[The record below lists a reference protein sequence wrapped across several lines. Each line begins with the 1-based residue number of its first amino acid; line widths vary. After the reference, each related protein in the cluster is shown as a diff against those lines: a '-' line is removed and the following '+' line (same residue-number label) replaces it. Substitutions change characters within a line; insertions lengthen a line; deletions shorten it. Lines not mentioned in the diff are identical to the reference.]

1 MERRR
6 FLAGSAL
13 AALGGAFGSVPLDLV
28 SARAAGGA
36 GGGKQPKPP
45 TAYTKAEN
53 AKYLALPYDNRTDFK
68 DAYEGFIAPLPGD
81 VIVHDGKV
89 VFNAKPFAVP
99 ADEPPPDTMNPS
111 LWRICQLN
119 GRSGLFKV
127 ADGLY
132 QVRNIDVASMTIME
146 SGKSN
151 DGLIIIDCTTTAI
164 AAAAALELYWQ
175 NVDKDRKRR
184 VKAVIFTHSHVDH
197 YGGVGGVTTPEAVQA
212 GEVRIIAPQGFTDE
226 AVSENLYAGNAMYRR
241 ATYMYGTG
249 LTIPPPLSALVQPIG
264 PGAAQTLGSG
274 LGVLGASQS
283 PTLFTP
289 QSDDDWVT
297 YTGQKMAIDDVMFEF
312 LLAPGS
318 EAPSEMHF
326 FNPEKNWLCTAE
338 NAVHTLHNFYTL
350 RGAKT
355 RDISKWV
362 KYLNQTLDMWGD
374 KAMILYAPHH
384 WPISGNEQIVEHIE
398 NYRDAFKYI
407 HDRALHLANSGYSL
421 PQIGDMVKLP
431 KPLAENWAT
440 RSYYG
445 TVSHNAR
452 AVYNFYLGYF
462 GGNPAD
468 LHPLPPPDAAP
479 RYVELMG
486 GAKTVIGKAR
496 EAYDRGEYRWV
507 AQLLEHVVYADPQNQ
522 DARNLQ
528 ADAFEQLG
536 YQAEA
541 ATWRNFYFVGAKELR
556 HGVPDRCVDV
566 TNAAYLAPNITLAL
580 TCEYVGIAIDSDAAK
595 DMVIKINFK
604 LEDQRDSGAKKESGA
619 KKASATKEECGVKEE
634 PEADDARSLV
644 LKNNVVNSRATW
656 VDKPDVTLWAKKT
669 EDFNVVL
676 LSGDVKV
683 AEEALKDGKI
693 TAVGNA
699 QALLDLIGLMRKFPF
714 WFPIVT
720 PMSPSTSPP
729 PCKAL

>member
-36 GGGKQPKPP
+36 AGGNQPKPP
-45 TAYTKAEN
+45 TVFTIEEN
-53 AKYLALPYDNRTDFK
+53 KKYSYLPFDNHTDFD
-68 DAYEGFIAPLPGD
+68 DAYRDFIAGLPGD
-81 VIVHDGKV
+81 VIVHDGRV
-89 VFNAKPFAVP
+89 VFNAKPFAIPVD
-99 ADEPPPDTMNPS
+99 APPPATVNPS
-111 LWRICQLN
+111 LWRICKLN
-119 GRSGLFKV
+119 GRAGLFKV
-127 ADGLY
+127 TDGLY
-132 QVRNIDVASMTIME
+132 QVRNIDVANMTIME
-146 SGKSN
+146 CGD
-151 DGLIIIDCTTTAI
+151 DGLIIIDCTTTEI
-164 AAAAALELYWQ
+164 AAAAALELYQQ
-175 NVDKDRKRR
+175 NVKGGDKRK

-197 YGGVGGVTTPEAVQA
+197 YGGVGGVTTLKAVQDRD
-212 GEVRIIAPQGFTDE
+212 VRIIAPDGFTDE

-241 ATYMYGTG
+241 ATYMYGTD
-249 LTIPPPLSALVQPIG
+249 LAIPPGAVANPIG

-289 QSDDDWVT
+289 QRPEDWVT
-297 YTGQKMAIDDVMFEF
+297 ETGQEITIDDVTFQF

-326 FNPEKNWLCTAE
+326 FNPDKKWLCTAE

-374 KAMILYAPHH
+374 KAEILYAPHH
-384 WPISGNEQIVEHIE
+384 WPIWGNAAIVEHIE

-407 HDRALHLANSGYSL
+407 HDRSLHLANNGYSL

-431 KPLAENWAT
+431 AALAKNWAT

-445 TVSHNAR
+445 TVSHDAR

-468 LHPLPPPDAAP
+468 LNPLPPPEAAP

-486 GAKTVIGKAR
+486 GSATVIKRAQ
-496 EAYDRGEYRWV
+496 EAYDKGEYRWV
-507 AQLLEHVVYADPQNQ
+507 AQLLEHVVYAEPKNQ
-522 DARNLQ
+522 EARNLQ

-556 HGVPDRCVDV
+556 NGVPDNCVDV
-566 TNAAYLAPNITLAL
+566 TRAEYLVPNITLDL
-580 TCEYVGIAIDSDAAK
+580 TCQYVAISIDSDQADRK
-595 DMVIKINFK
+595 VIKINFAV
-604 LEDQRDSGAKKESGA
+604 LEDQEEPGTKKEP
-619 KKASATKEECGVKEE
+619 EVKEK
-634 PEADDARSLV
+634 RSLV
-644 LKNNVVNSRATW
+644 LKNSVVNSRATW
-656 VDKPDVTLWAKKT
+656 VADPDVTLKGS
-669 EDFNVVL
+669 EPNFNEVL
-676 LSGDVKV
+676 LSGKPDVAK
-683 AEEALKDGKI
+683 ASLKSGKI
-693 TAVGNA
+693 KVVNGNP
-699 QALLDLIGLMRKFPF
+699 QGLLDLLALMTEFPF

-720 PMSPSTSPP
+720 PTSPDSEP
-729 PCKAL
+729 KACRVTP